1 MTNRGSE
8 PIHLGAGPPWILG
21 RRGAPREAPE
31 NTLAG
36 FQRALE
42 LGADGFHTDVRR
54 TRGADLVVFADE
66 VLERTTDGAGRLA
79 EHGVVELA
87 GLDAGGWFAKRF
99 TGEPVPLLDELL
111 ELGAERL
118 TGRAPWQWIEIH
130 ESGVAEDLAR
140 RFERFESPL
149 DVRVATRS
157 PRLCHEA
164 LDAGLQTVFCTPR
177 LDAAVWELAQ
187 SFTLAAIAT
196 HDWSGELGSRTWPCE
211 RWGLEL
217 DDPTQVLNAA
227 RGGLSGWTTNEVS
240 RSVTARALAQLAPL
254 DTGAWPIEVPDLPLE
269 PENDASGGAWRGHW
283 QVAAVVRNPFPFA
296 VRVHLRLAVGRG
308 AFDCSGLPDAA
319 FELGARGS
327 FEAEFELR
335 GGSWSPGGDPLLVA
349 LFDWPQ
355 DGPRAAGRLLFDA
368 PLARRRHAIADVI
381 TRRLSMLRESP
392 RQAEASMTM
401 RRRGSELHV
410 AVENAG
416 GLTET
421 RAWVRLD
428 GEHHF
433 GGRGVRLRLPDDF
446 DQRAGG
452 VDFACG
458 FLGSQSGDVRPSL
471 RRFSGGLEWGAD
483 PGAAAR
489 LHSHLRI

>member
-227 RGGLSGWTTNEVS
+227 RGGLS
-240 RSVTARALAQLAPL
+240 
-254 DTGAWPIEVPDLPLE
+254 D
-269 PENDASGGAWRGHW
+269 
-283 QVAAVVRNPFPFA
+283 
-296 VRVHLRLAVGRG
+296 
-308 AFDCSGLPDAA
+308 
-319 FELGARGS
+319 
-327 FEAEFELR
+327 
-335 GGSWSPGGDPLLVA
+335 
-349 LFDWPQ
+349 
-355 DGPRAAGRLLFDA
+355 
-368 PLARRRHAIADVI
+368 
-381 TRRLSMLRESP
+381 
-392 RQAEASMTM
+392 
-401 RRRGSELHV
+401 
-410 AVENAG
+410 
-416 GLTET
+416 
-421 RAWVRLD
+421 
-428 GEHHF
+428 
-433 GGRGVRLRLPDDF
+433 
-446 DQRAGG
+446 
-452 VDFACG
+452 
-458 FLGSQSGDVRPSL
+458 
-471 RRFSGGLEWGAD
+471 
-483 PGAAAR
+483 
-489 LHSHLRI
+489 